1 MKTSPWFTRN
11 RFFSILRIAS
21 AGVLISA
28 AAAMAVLA
36 ASSGSPKIVGTA
48 LSVAAPDDAAATS
61 DLITPACTAPT
72 ADPSGT
78 VKTYAWYHC
87 YTPTDIRTAYGV
99 NSIADPTSGDGTGQT
114 LGQGQTIVLVDSYG
128 SPTAASDLKFFHD
141 TFYPNLPNPNFTQV
155 FPNGQPNF
163 ANPVSNG
170 GSGPSA
176 AAGWSGEATLD
187 IEWSYAIAPLAHII
201 LIAVPPAETEG
212 VQGFPNLF
220 KAISDQID
228 ANPAGTVFS
237 MSFGVT
243 EQTFGGAARS
253 QTAKFDAVF
262 QKGIAKGDTFFASS
276 GDDGSLGVAKQHKE
290 STAYSF
296 PTDGWPASS
305 PYVTAVGGTQLQYN
319 WTWAPISDTPFL
331 PDGSPNPD
339 YFAYT
344 AGGNLNVVWNE
355 TWLPAATGGG
365 PSAIYSRPTW
375 QDGVQGVVGSARG
388 VPDVSWN
395 AAVNGGVL
403 VYITAFPTAQRAGWH
418 VYGGT
423 SASSPQVA
431 ALTALANQER
441 AAANKAPLGNINPAI
456 YSNTSWFTDVVAH
469 TEGTAASGMLQ
480 NNQLWQ
486 YNADGSVSPGPVA
499 GWPTL
504 VGYDLTNG
512 LGTPMAATY
521 VSGLAGLP

>member
-1 MKTSPWFTRN
+1 MKTPRWFSRN
-11 RFFSILRIAS
+11 RFFSIVRIAS
-21 AGVLISA
+21 AGTLISA
-28 AAAMAVLA
+28 AAAMALFA
-36 ASSGSPKIVGTA
+36 ASPGSLTVGGNVSDTG
-48 LSVAAPDDAAATS
+48 LSVAAPDDVAATS
-61 DLITPACTAPT
+61 DLITPACTS
-72 ADPSGT
+72 PSP
-78 VKTYAWYHC
+78 VHTYAWYHC
-87 YTPTDIRTAYGV
+87 YTPINIRDAYGV
-99 NSIADPTSGDGTGQT
+99 TSIANPTSGDGSGQT

-128 SPTAASDLKFFHD
+128 SPTAASDLQFFHD
-141 TFYPNLPNPNFTQV
+141 TFYPNLPDPDFEQL
-155 FPNGQPNF
+155 FPQGKPNF
-163 ANPVSNG
+163 ANPVSAG
-170 GSGPSA
+170 PSGPSA

-187 IEWSYAIAPLAHII
+187 IEWSYAIAPLAHIV
-201 LIAVPPAETEG
+201 LLAVPPAETEG

-220 KAISDQID
+220 NAISAEID
-228 ANPAGTVFS
+228 ATPPGTIFS

-243 EQTFGGAARS
+243 EQTFGGAAQQ

-276 GDDGSLGVAKQHKE
+276 GDNGSLGVAKQTKKA
-290 STAYSF
+290 AYPY

-305 PYVTAVGGTQLQYN
+305 PYVTSAGGTQLQFG
-319 WTWAPISDTPFL
+319 WTWAPTSDTPFL
-331 PDGSPNPD
+331 PDGSLNPN

-365 PSAIYSRPTW
+365 PSAIYARPSW
-375 QDGVQGVVGSARG
+375 QSGLLTGAGNHRL
-388 VPDVSWN
+388 VPDISWN

-403 VYITAFPTAQRAGWH
+403 VYITAFPTYQRAGWH

-423 SASSPQVA
+423 SASSPQLA

-441 AAANKAPLGNINPAI
+441 AAASKAPLGNINPAI
-456 YSNTSWFTDVVAH
+456 YSNTSWFTDVLPV
-469 TEGTAASGMLQ
+469 TEGTAASGVLD

-504 VGYDLTNG
+504 TGYDMTNG
-512 LGTPMAATY
+512 LGTPNAAAY
-521 VSGLAGLP
+521 VSGLAAY